1 VLGSVNASLSGEV
14 LGHVATCTTFTT
26 VWKEINN
33 MFASQSRARMIQLRT
48 RLATTHKGE
57 LSTAAYYNKM
67 KIFADKMTAADKPL
81 EDEDFIS
88 YVLAGLDQA
97 DYNSFVEN
105 MIGKAEISL
114 GVI

>member
-1 VLGSVNASLSGEV
+1 
-14 LGHVATCTTFTT
+14 
-26 VWKEINN
+26 
-33 MFASQSRARMIQLRT
+33 
-48 RLATTHKGE
+48 
-57 LSTAAYYNKM
+57 M

-97 DYNSFVEN
+97 DYNSFAEN